1 MKKLTKSTKTIL
13 ISGFMG
19 LILGNSLTAAFYSGR
34 LSKAW
39 EETRQE
45 KENTAI
51 QRRLRGAEMDLLWL
65 VYKQSPKEYWKYIQ
79 TTQEYHDLDSLQDGD
94 WEDFYLDEEPS
105 IPIEHQGSTYELTL
119 KQVK

>member
-105 IPIEHQGSTYELTL
+105 IPIEHRGSTYELTL
-119 KQVK
+119 KQIK

>member
-19 LILGNSLTAAFYSGR
+19 IILGNSLTAAFYSGR

-105 IPIEHQGSTYELTL
+105 IPIEHNDSTYELTL

>member
-19 LILGNSLTAAFYSGR
+19 IILGNSLTAAFYSGR

-65 VYKQSPKEYWKYIQ
+65 IYKQSPKEYWKYIQ

-105 IPIEHQGSTYELTL
+105 IPIEHNDSTYKLTL

>member
-19 LILGNSLTAAFYSGR
+19 IIIGNSLTAAFYSGR

-51 QRRLRGAEMDLLWL
+51 QRRIRGAESNILRLI
-65 VYKQSPKEYWKYIQ
+65 YKQSPKEYWKYIQ
-79 TTQEYHDLDSLQDGD
+79 TTQEYHELDSLQEGD
-94 WEDFYLDEEPS
+94 WEDFYLDEDPS
-105 IPIEHQGSTYELTL
+105 TPIEHNDSTYELTL
-119 KQVK
+119 KPIK

>member
-19 LILGNSLTAAFYSGR
+19 IILGNSLTAAFYSGR

-105 IPIEHQGSTYELTL
+105 IPIEHKGSTYELTL

>member
-1 MKKLTKSTKTIL
+1 MKKLTKTTKAIL

-19 LILGNSLTAAFYSGR
+19 LILGNSLTASFYSGK

-51 QRRLRGAEMDLLWL
+51 QRRIRGAEADLLWL
-65 VYKQSPKEYWKYIQ
+65 VYKQSPKKYWKYIQ
-79 TTQEYHDLDSLQDGD
+79 TTQEYQYLDSLLQGD

-105 IPIEHQGSTYELTL
+105 IPIEHNDSTYELTL

>member
-19 LILGNSLTAAFYSGR
+19 IILGNSLTAAFYSGR

-51 QRRLRGAEMDLLWL
+51 QRRIRGAESNLLRL
-65 VYKQSPKEYWKYIQ
+65 IYKQSPKEYWKYIQ
-79 TTQEYHDLDSLQDGD
+79 TTQEYHDLDSLQEGD
-94 WEDFYLDEEPS
+94 WEDFYLDEDPS
-105 IPIEHQGSTYELTL
+105 TPIEHNDSTYELTL
-119 KQVK
+119 KPIK

>member
-1 MKKLTKSTKTIL
+1 MKKSTKTKTIL

-19 LILGNSLTAAFYSGR
+19 IILGNSLTAAFYLGR

-39 EETRQE
+39 EEIRQE

-51 QRRLRGAEMDLLWL
+51 QRRIRGAESNLLRL
-65 VYKQSPKEYWKYIQ
+65 IYKQSPKEYWKYIQ

-94 WEDFYLDEEPS
+94 WEDFYLDEDPS
-105 IPIEHQGSTYELTL
+105 TPIEHNDSNYELTL
-119 KQVK
+119 KPIK

>member
-13 ISGFMG
+13 ISGFLG

-51 QRRLRGAEMDLLWL
+51 QRRIRGAETELLWL
-65 VYKQSPKEYWKYIQ
+65 VYNQSPKEYWKYLQ
-79 TTQEYHDLDSLQDGD
+79 TTQEYQHLDSLLGGD
-94 WEDFYLDEEPS
+94 WEDFYLNEEPS
-105 IPIEHQGSTYELTL
+105 NPIEHNGSAYELTL

>member
-79 TTQEYHDLDSLQDGD
+79 TTQEYHDLDSLQEGD

-105 IPIEHQGSTYELTL
+105 IPIEHKGSTYELTL

>member
-105 IPIEHQGSTYELTL
+105 IPIEHKGSTYELTL

>member
-19 LILGNSLTAAFYSGR
+19 ITLGNSLTAAFYSGR

-105 IPIEHQGSTYELTL
+105 IPIEHNDSTYELTL

>member
-19 LILGNSLTAAFYSGR
+19 IILGNSLTAAFYSGR

-65 VYKQSPKEYWKYIQ
+65 IYKQSPKEYWKYIQ

-105 IPIEHQGSTYELTL
+105 IPIEHKGSTYKLTL